1 MMEKKAAFILLL
13 CATCFC
19 TTGAQPDGSQTDDE
33 GAVEELKIE
42 SMVKPEQCSEIS
54 AVGDTLHIH
63 YTGKLMDGKVIDSSL
78 SRDPLVVVLGKKTV
92 IPGLEQSLL
101 GVCAGEKIK
110 ATIPPQLAYGKRG
123 FPPNIPADAVLQFEV
138 EVVSV
143 FKQTSWQKVLNEVL
157 PLVCIGLVP
166 GMLCLIGFYLYSKA
180 NAPKV
185 SKKKLKEEKKNKL
198 KRK

>member
-1 MMEKKAAFILLL
+1 MENKTVFILLW
-13 CATCFC
+13 CTIFFC
-19 TTGAQPDGSQTDDE
+19 TAGAQSDGSETQDE
-33 GAVEELKIE
+33 RVVEELEIE
-42 SMVKPEQCSEIS
+42 SMVKPQQCSETS

-101 GVCAGEKIK
+101 GVCVGEKIK

-123 FPPNIPADAVLQFEV
+123 FPPNIPADSVLQFEV
-138 EVVSV
+138 EVVSM

-157 PLVCIGLVP
+157 PLVCMGLVP

-180 NAPKV
+180 SAPKV
-185 SKKKLKEEKKNKL
+185 SKKKLKEDKKNKL

>member
-1 MMEKKAAFILLL
+1 MENKTVFILLWCTIFL
-13 CATCFC
+13 CTA
-19 TTGAQPDGSQTDDE
+19 GAQSDGSETHDE
-33 GAVEELKIE
+33 RVVEELEIE
-42 SMVKPEQCSEIS
+42 SMVKPQQCSETS

-101 GVCAGEKIK
+101 GVCVGEKIK

-123 FPPNIPADAVLQFEV
+123 FPPNIPADSVLQFEV
-138 EVVSV
+138 EVVSM

-157 PLVCIGLVP
+157 PLVCMGLVP

-180 NAPKV
+180 SAPKV
-185 SKKKLKEEKKNKL
+185 SKKKLKEDKKNKL